1 MGHLFVP
8 ALLLVGAVSLAVRT
22 CGTVSVTPSPELR
35 RESPVPALPEREPPA
50 TVSSRG

>member
-22 CGTVSVTPSPELR
+22 CGTAPVARASELQ
-35 RESPVPALPEREPPA
+35 RESPAPSSSGHEPPA